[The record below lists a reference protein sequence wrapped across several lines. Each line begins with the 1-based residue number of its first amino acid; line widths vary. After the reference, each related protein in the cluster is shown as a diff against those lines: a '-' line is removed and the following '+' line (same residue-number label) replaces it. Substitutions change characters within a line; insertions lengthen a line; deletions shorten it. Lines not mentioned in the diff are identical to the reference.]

1 MHQDYNKL
9 IEKEIKVYSVKTD
22 AYTISQEDEE
32 EARRILKTEQGEI
45 GKWRISK
52 EEGVIIPSV
61 IYQQQANEEVGI
73 TTPANVELKIRD
85 EYDMQDIIG
94 KITQAKQVMIRATY
108 AGSGKSYTKEWVRWE
123 CGFICLPH

>member
-1 MHQDYNKL
+1 MHQDYHKL

-52 EEGVIIPSV
+52 E
-61 IYQQQANEEVGI
+61 
-73 TTPANVELKIRD
+73 R
-85 EYDMQDIIG
+85 
-94 KITQAKQVMIRATY
+94 
-108 AGSGKSYTKEWVRWE
+108 KE
-123 CGFICLPH
+123 

>member
-22 AYTISQEDEE
+22 AYTISQKDEE

-94 KITQAKQVMIRATY
+94 K
-108 AGSGKSYTKEWVRWE
+108 
-123 CGFICLPH
+123 